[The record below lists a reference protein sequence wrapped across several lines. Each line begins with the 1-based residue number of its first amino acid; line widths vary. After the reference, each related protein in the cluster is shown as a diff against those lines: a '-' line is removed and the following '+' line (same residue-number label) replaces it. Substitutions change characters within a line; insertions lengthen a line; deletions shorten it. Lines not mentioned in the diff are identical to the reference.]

1 MKTLII
7 HPKDDSTSFLD
18 IVYTPIYNKTIV
30 TNGYKNDVKDL
41 IDNHERIM
49 MMGHGTPSGLLSVGQ
64 FTDNTFNTYFSKS
77 RYMVEYMNSMYV
89 IDYDF
94 VDILKTKS
102 ENIFIW
108 CNADQF
114 VNKYDLNGFY
124 TGMFIS
130 ELGEAFYCGVKHA
143 TQDMVDESNYAF
155 CYMLAKVINEPNNV
169 IYDTLIREYGELA
182 TKNDVA
188 LYNYNRLYLR

>member
-7 HPKDDSTSFLD
+7 HPLDDSTSFLD
-18 IVYTPIYNKTIV
+18 IVYTPIPDKTVI
-30 TNGYKNDVKDL
+30 TNGYKSNVIDYIND
-41 IDNHERIM
+41 HERIM

-64 FTDNTFNTYFSKS
+64 FSENNNFKFWN
-77 RYMVEYMNSMYV
+77 RYRSEFGSSMYV
-89 IDYDF
+89 IDYDS
-94 VDILKTKS
+94 VSALQEKK

-114 VNKYDLNGFY
+114 VNRYRLKGFY

-130 ELGEAFYCGVKHA
+130 EVGEAFYCGVPHA
-143 TQDMVDESNYAF
+143 NQDMVDESNYAF
-155 CYMLAKVINEPNNV
+155 CYMLAKVINEPNQV
-169 IYDTLIREYGELA
+169 IYDTVMKEYGELA
-182 TKNDVA
+182 AKNDVA